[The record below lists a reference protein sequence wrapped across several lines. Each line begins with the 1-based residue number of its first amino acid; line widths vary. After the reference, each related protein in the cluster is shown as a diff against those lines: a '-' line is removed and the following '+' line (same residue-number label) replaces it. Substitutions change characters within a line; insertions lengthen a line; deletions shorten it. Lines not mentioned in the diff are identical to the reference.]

1 VVDMENKNLES
12 ILDRAICNEDA
23 AYSFYMD
30 LANRVE
36 DAEARDTLAFL
47 AKEEEKHKAYL
58 TDYRNGLLKENTLGL
73 DNPIN
78 DAIAEHLDKP
88 DLKKDMTS
96 KDIYLVAANRELN
109 SYHFYLSLAEI
120 HPSGEARDLLH
131 RMAQEEL
138 KHKEKMEYLYAN
150 TAFPQTAGG

>member
-1 VVDMENKNLES
+1 
-12 ILDRAICNEDA
+12 
-23 AYSFYMD
+23 
-30 LANRVE
+30 
-36 DAEARDTLAFL
+36 
-47 AKEEEKHKAYL
+47 
-58 TDYRNGLLKENTLGL
+58 
-73 DNPIN
+73 
-78 DAIAEHLDKP
+78 
-88 DLKKDMTS
+88 MTS

-150 TAFPQTAGG
+150 TAFPRRRVAEGALQAPVYQRFDQGRRTWKKKYP